1 MTLEDIY
8 TVIPEGTHFVVD
20 LKDTNYGFVGHRIKG
35 ESIEDMTFAGAP
47 LDQFLIESIE
57 PEFDEDGAFLRI
69 EVKEKDGISL
79 SIKQWLQGNVIR

>member
-20 LKDTNYGFVGHRIKG
+20 LKDTNYGFVGHRYKG
-35 ESIEDMTFAGAP
+35 EDMTFAGQP
-47 LDQFLIESIE
+47 MSEFVISTIE
-57 PEFDEDGAFLRI
+57 PDIDEYGAFLRI
-69 EVKEKDGISL
+69 EVKEKDGNSL

>member
-8 TVIPEGTHFVVD
+8 TVVPEGTHFVVD
-20 LKDTNYGFVGHRIKG
+20 LKDTNYGFVGHRYKG
-35 ESIEDMTFAGAP
+35 EDMTFAGAP
-47 LDQFLIESIE
+47 LDQFMIKSIE
-57 PEFDEDGAFLRI
+57 PEFDCDGAFLRI